1 MAIDGLHHVT
11 VVGGA
16 PQRNLD
22 FYTGPLAQH
31 LVKLT
36 VNFDDPGMYHLYYG
50 DEAGRAGTIM
60 TYFPIP
66 CARRGRAGAG
76 AACSVA
82 YALADPEG
90 AAGALAEAG
99 VDISRAT
106 RFSAPVWQLH
116 DPDGLALELVKGTDD
131 AAGAFHSV
139 TLWLHEPGPTARL
152 LTEVFGY
159 EMQGETRE
167 DGGTRQRLALPGTP
181 RAGII
186 DLWHADTL
194 VAAQPGA
201 GAVHH
206 IAFRARDRA
215 HQDALSAELRA
226 RGLQITP
233 RQDRNYFESVY
244 FREPGGVLFEIATD
258 PPGFTTDE
266 PAGALGRALKLPT
279 QFEPMRDRIEA
290 ALPPLTLPT

>member
-11 VVGGA
+11 VICGA
-16 PQRNLD
+16 AQRNLD
-22 FYTGPLAQH
+22 FYTGALAQH

-50 DEAGRAGTIM
+50 DKAGRPGTIM
-60 TYFPIP
+60 TCFPIP
-66 CARRGRAGAG
+66 GARRGRAGAG
-76 AACSVA
+76 SVSAVA
-82 YALADPEG
+82 YALADPES

-99 VDISRAT
+99 IDLRRAE
-106 RFSAPVWQLH
+106 RFGAPIWQLQ
-116 DPDGLALELVKGTDD
+116 DPDGLALELVDGRGE

-139 TLWLHEPGPTARL
+139 TLWLHETGPTARI

-167 DGGTRQRLALPGTP
+167 DGGTRQRLALPGAQC
-181 RAGII
+181 AGII
-186 DLWHADTL
+186 DLWHADRL

-244 FREPGGVLFEIATD
+244 FREPGGILFEIATD
-258 PPGFTTDE
+258 PPGFAIDE
-266 PAGALGRALKLPT
+266 PASALGRALKLPT
-279 QFEPMRDRIEA
+279 QYEPMRESIEA
-290 ALPPLTLPT
+290 ALPPLTLPL